1 MPFASFLIWAW
12 KIRMTIFKISVGYL
26 KSMSNRYYF
35 CPNTFTMFKPKSYK
49 RYKPETAFDVIII
62 GSGIGG
68 MAAGSLLAQ
77 DGYKVLM
84 LEQHYTAGGFTHMF
98 KRGDWEWVVGLHYIG
113 EVNRPQSFLKILFD
127 SISDGSLTWEE
138 MSDVYDKIIIAGRQF
153 NFPKGTNNFKD
164 YLKKEFP
171 GEEKAID
178 AYIKLVYKVA
188 NSALFYFMDKTLSPF
203 LSNTIGYFLR
213 RNFLK
218 YSDKTTLATLQSLT
232 KNKELIGVLTAQF
245 GDYGCPPGKSSFA
258 IHAMVVKHYLG
269 GGAYPVG
276 GAKNIANSILPLLT
290 QAGGEVLVNATVKEI
305 VVENGKATGVKMED
319 GHVFKAPKI
328 ISNAGAYLT
337 YKKLLPP
344 KFAIE
349 AGVPGAI
356 PNSPSHVC
364 LYIGVEEDIDPYL
377 DGNAN
382 FWIYPSPDH
391 DATQEKFNKDRHSEF
406 PVVYISFP
414 SSKDPEWKKN
424 HPNKSTIEIITVA
437 PYEWFAQWDKERW
450 KHRGAEYEALKEEF
464 SQRLLDHLYQ
474 VVPQLKGKIAFYE
487 LSTPLSTKLFAHYEF
502 GEIYGLD
509 HTPERFRL
517 RNLRPK
523 TPVKNLF
530 LTGQDVVSV
539 GIGGALVA
547 GALTAQVVSGKN
559 LMNKLRKRRTEIKAA
574 IQN

>member
-1 MPFASFLIWAW
+1 
-12 KIRMTIFKISVGYL
+12 
-26 KSMSNRYYF
+26 
-35 CPNTFTMFKPKSYK
+35 MFKPKSYK
-49 RYKPETAFDVIII
+49 RFKPETPFDVIII

-68 MAAGSLLAQ
+68 MAAGSLLSQ

-98 KRGDWEWVVGLHYIG
+98 KRGDWEWDVGIHYIG
-113 EVNRPQSFLKILFD
+113 EVNRPQSFLKIMFD
-127 SISDGSLTWEE
+127 AVTDGSLNWHE
-138 MSDVYDKIIIAGRQF
+138 MSDIYDKVIIAGRQF

-178 AYIKLVYKVA
+178 QYIQLVYKVA
-188 NSALFYFMDKTLSPF
+188 NSALFYFMDKTLHPV

-218 YSDKTTLATLQSLT
+218 YSDKTTLQVLQSLT
-232 KNKELIGVLTAQF
+232 SNKELIGVLTAQF
-245 GDYGCPPGKSSFA
+245 GDYGCTPGKSSFA

-276 GAKNIANSILPLLT
+276 GAKNIANAMLPMLT
-290 QAGGEVLVNATVKEI
+290 KAGGEVLVNAKVKEI
-305 VVENGKATGVKMED
+305 VVENGHAVGVKMED
-319 GHVFKAPKI
+319 GHVFKAGKI
-328 ISNAGAYLT
+328 ISNAGANLT
-337 YKKLLPP
+337 YKHLLPLE
-344 KFAIE
+344 FGAQVGI
-349 AGVPGAI
+349 PGKV

-364 LYIGVEEDIDPYL
+364 LYIGVEEDIEPYL

-382 FWIYPSPDH
+382 FWIYPDPDH
-391 DATQEKFNKDRHSEF
+391 DATQARFEKDRSSEF

-414 SSKDPEWKKN
+414 SAKDPEWKKQ

-437 PYEWFAQWDKERW
+437 PYSWFSPWENERW
-450 KHRGAEYEALKEEF
+450 MHRGEEYQALKDEF
-464 SQRLLDHLYQ
+464 SQRLLTHLYR
-474 VVPQLKGKIAFYE
+474 VVPALEGKIAFYE
-487 LSTPLSTKLFAHYEF
+487 LSTPLSTKHFAAYEF

-509 HTPERFRL
+509 HTPERFRM
-517 RNLRPK
+517 NKLRPR
-523 TPVKNLF
+523 TPVKNLY

-539 GIGGALVA
+539 GIGGALIA

-559 LMNKLRKRRTEIKAA
+559 LLSKIGKRKKEIKAA
-574 IQN
+574 LSDS